1 MRMFSRLLTGVL
13 TLMMI
18 SGAAASAG
26 DYPIRPAP
34 FTQVVF
40 TDSFWAPRLE
50 TNRTVTLP
58 HNFRKCEETGR
69 IDNFA
74 KAGGLMTGKFEGIFF
89 NDSDVFKVVEGAAYC
104 LTLHPDPA
112 LDAYL
117 DDLIAKFA
125 AAQEPDGY
133 LYTSRTIDPENPQ
146 PGSGKERWSHLQH
159 SHELYNVGHMYEA
172 AVAHYL
178 ATGKRSFLEI
188 AIKNADLIDH
198 VFGLGKKYAV
208 PGHPEIEIGLSK
220 LYRVTGD
227 ERYLRLARFFI
238 DQRGRAEHRE
248 LFGEYC
254 QDHKPVVEQD
264 EAVGHA
270 VRGGYLYA
278 GVADVAALTGDAAYI
293 AAIGRIWDNVVAKK
307 LYLTGGIGARRQG
320 EAFGDA
326 YELPNHSAYN
336 ETCAA
341 IANALWNHRLFLLH
355 GDAKYLDVLER
366 TLYNGFLSG
375 VGFGGTTYFY
385 PNPLESDGLFAF
397 NHGSASRQP
406 WFDCACCPTNV
417 VRFLPSLPGYVYA
430 QRDNEIYIGLFI
442 ASSVRL
448 TLHDQPIVI
457 TQETQYPWEGA
468 VRITVSPEAPADFT
482 LCVRIPGWAQN
493 HPVPSDLY
501 RYLEAATE
509 PVALS
514 VNGETTPMHIEKGFA
529 RITRRW
535 KTGDTVEVH
544 FPMPIRRVV
553 AHERVAEN
561 QGRVALE
568 RGPLVYC
575 AEWADNRGRVFNI
588 ILPDDAP
595 LAARHVPGLLRG
607 VTVIEGSAKALYRAD
622 KGDDIETRNHDFTA
636 IPYYAWAHRGA
647 GEMAVWLARGPE
659 AARVPPRPTLAGRS
673 RPSAS
678 HMNPSD
684 TLAALNDQ
692 IEPQNSNDHSISRF
706 TWWDHRGTSEWVQ
719 YEFPEE
725 TEVSAV
731 EVYWFDDTGQG
742 QCRVPKSWRVL
753 YKDGTIWKPVKAKGA
768 YPCERNQFNRA
779 EFAPV
784 RTGALRLQ
792 VELQPQFSGGIL
804 EWRIPE

>member
-1 MRMFSRLLTGVL
+1 MGALA
-13 TLMMI
+13 LMMMI
-18 SGAAASAG
+18 AGSAASAG

-34 FTQVVF
+34 FTQVMF
-40 TDSFWAPRLE
+40 RDTFWAPRLE

-74 KAGGLMTGKFEGIFF
+74 KAGGLMPGKFEGIFF

-104 LTLHPDPA
+104 LSLHPDPA
-112 LDAYL
+112 LDACL

-146 PGSGKERWSHLQH
+146 PGSGRERWSHLQH

-178 ATGKRSFLEI
+178 ATGKRNFLDI
-188 AIKNADLIDH
+188 AIKNADLIGQ
-198 VFGLGKKYAV
+198 VFGPGKKYAV
-208 PGHPEIEIGLSK
+208 PGHQEIEIGLSK

-227 ERYLRLARFFI
+227 ERYLQLARFFI

-270 VRGGYLYA
+270 VRAGYFYA
-278 GVADVAALTGDAAYI
+278 GVADVAALTGDTAYI
-293 AAIGRIWDNVVAKK
+293 AAIGRIWDNVVSKK
-307 LYLTGGIGARRQG
+307 LYITGGIGARRHG

-341 IANALWNHRLFLLH
+341 IANVLWNHRLFLLH

-375 VGFGGTTYFY
+375 VGFDGTTYFY
-385 PNPLESDGLFAF
+385 PNPLESDGLYAF
-397 NHGSASRQP
+397 NQGRVSRQP

-417 VRFLPSLPGYVYA
+417 VRFVASLPGYVYA
-430 QRDNEIYIGLFI
+430 QRDNDIYVGLFI
-442 ASSVRL
+442 AGSAHM
-448 TLHDQPIVI
+448 TLHNQPIVI
-457 TQETQYPWEGA
+457 TQETQYPWDGA
-468 VRITVSPEAPADFT
+468 VRITVSPEAVTDFT
-482 LCVRIPGWAQN
+482 LCVRIPGWAQGR
-493 HPVPSDLY
+493 PLPSDLY
-501 RYLEAATE
+501 HYLDAAAE
-509 PVALS
+509 PIALS
-514 VNGETTPMHIEKGFA
+514 VNGEAAPLNIDKGFA
-529 RITRRW
+529 RITRTW
-535 KTGDTVEVH
+535 KAGDRVAVQL
-544 FPMPIRRVV
+544 PMPVRRVLANEQV
-553 AHERVAEN
+553 ADNR
-561 QGRVALE
+561 GRVALE

-575 AEWADNRGRVFNI
+575 AEWVDNGGRALNI

-595 LAARHVPGLLRG
+595 LSARHAPDLLRG
-607 VTVIEGSAKALYRAD
+607 ITVIEGCAKAIHRAD
-622 KGDDIETRNHDFTA
+622 DGGEIEMRDQDFMA
-636 IPYYAWAHRGA
+636 IPYYAWAHRGE
-647 GEMAVWLARGPE
+647 GEMTVWLARHPN
-659 AARVPPRPTLAGRS
+659 AARVPPRPTLAARS

-678 HMNPSD
+678 YMNPSD

-692 IEPQNSNDHSISRF
+692 VEPKNSNDHSIPRF
-706 TWWDHRGTSEWVQ
+706 TWWDRKGTSEWVQ
-719 YEFPEE
+719 YDLAEE
-725 TEVSAV
+725 TEVAAV

-753 YKDGTIWKPVKAKGA
+753 HKEANIWKPVNAKGD
-768 YPCERNQFNRA
+768 YPCERDRFNRA

-792 VELQPQFSGGIL
+792 VQLQPEFSGGIL